1 MRYIMIKKINILL
14 VLLLLVLSIGAVSA
28 FDDVNGTVN
37 SDEAI
42 DSEIVASEEVNDLQ
56 SSSDNR
62 YTVNS
67 ENYNTYFNEGGEA
80 TSAVKSGDTIS
91 IEGDFSK
98 KNFTFRTPVNI
109 VGLTNNKLENCV
121 FTFYGGA
128 SGSNVSNLNI
138 ANKIDYHYG
147 IFLNSASNCV
157 IHDCFI
163 SNHAQAAY
171 TICLGNG
178 ANYNNV
184 TNNILKESGI
194 TYGHGTRSTS
204 PVIISGSHNNYIAN
218 NQIFCWDANGIYLSN
233 YPGGPL
239 KGGVS
244 NFNLIYNNTIKYDV
258 LPTSWSYG
266 IQTMGANNI
275 IKSNKII
282 GAYRGISSAGF
293 GNIIINNQ
301 IINLTG
307 ADFNNPNDE
316 IAGETAIVGSTNS
329 IIKNNY
335 IINCKVQASGAGI
348 SALDGSVIENNYIQ
362 IVYREGVGITPLG
375 SNIVVKNN
383 TISTVAGPGILVNTH
398 SFNLTFTENTI
409 VSKSG
414 VGILIQ
420 KISSKRMP
428 GNITITFNTIYAGN
442 STTVPK
448 IFSIDARD
456 VDKSTENEIENNYVP
471 KGYGEIATPQG
482 VFDSSK
488 PSYSFK
494 GQTYVVN
501 PSNYDN
507 YFEKNG
513 VLKADISKGD
523 ILIFE
528 GEFTNKLN
536 IIINNAVKIVGRNA
550 IFINT
555 TFKIYS
561 DGVWVENLVI
571 RNNKASKLNAWGLLV
586 YKVRGATILNCDIQ
600 VFDPNAAY
608 AIYVVES
615 TDVDV
620 INNTLF
626 SSGNYL
632 TYTLLAYSVDD
643 CKFINNTI
651 KTNGTGNIYIN
662 TGMDAC
668 IDGDES
674 CLDGNEQCLDG
685 DTFNGNHVVPA
696 EVYRTYGI
704 LMLYASGNL
713 VSGNKIDATSKL
725 NETIETVE
733 STNSVIG
740 IDLYYNSH
748 NNVFSNNEIHVKSN
762 DNYIYGMGVL
772 GHKSSNDAPE
782 GQGASNNQF
791 INNNINLEGTYF
803 VEGFVIGRNSFDTVI
818 SSNIVY
824 AKSNCVNYG
833 INLEMSQ
840 KTNIENNIFT
850 LNSDIIY
857 GIEIFDSSNNTI
869 LKNEFNIFA
878 KKSYGMLLSN
888 SKNNDLYDNIIQSD
902 VSDEE
907 IIFNNFDSIPAGNAG
922 IYLKVNSSC
931 NIIKNNN
938 ITSKKGFAI
947 ILDED
952 AQNNII
958 QNNYLDSEL
967 GIGDDAVNNSMG
979 NNVLE
984 NYKYLVSGKLQN
996 VNIKYFENGT
1006 FIFITDDVG
1015 LNGAKIEFLD
1025 DFKEIINSTVISNGK
1040 ASFNYDFN
1048 GFKYHS
1054 PASYL
1059 FYAKVY
1065 QKNYKLTEFECE
1077 VNIDNGVL
1085 KLSLDNV
1092 SGAIARTTLFNA
1104 TVKNI
1109 LGNGVSK
1116 IKVEF
1121 YVDDDGYEDYVGYAI
1136 TDSNGFAI
1144 FNGKIPKIY
1153 GDNPSVIAKIDNPN
1167 YFQSTSAR
1175 ADLSAFWLINTNLL
1189 FNTNVQPNGIVATLK
1204 DEKGNVLINK
1214 QVIIKIGNA
1223 AYERIT
1229 DSNGAIIL
1237 PILSKGSYVVTILF
1251 YGDEQ
1256 YYDSKNSAKINVL
1269 PSLFENKDQSVYYGN
1284 VIKYKVRVK
1293 GPDGRYCGGNVVSI
1307 KINGK
1312 TYNVKTDKNGY
1323 AIQSFKLK
1331 SGSYTITSEFNG
1343 DKVSNKLIFKP
1354 TLIAKNIVKKKA
1366 KKIKFSVKVV
1376 NKNGKA
1382 VKKKKVT
1389 FKIKGKKYIVKT
1401 NNKGLATVY
1410 LKKLNV
1416 GKFTIMSTF
1425 AGCTIKNTIKI
1436 KK

>member
-1 MRYIMIKKINILL
+1 M
-14 VLLLLVLSIGAVSA
+14 
-28 FDDVNGTVN
+28 
-37 SDEAI
+37 
-42 DSEIVASEEVNDLQ
+42 
-56 SSSDNR
+56 
-62 YTVNS
+62 
-67 ENYNTYFNEGGEA
+67 
-80 TSAVKSGDTIS
+80 
-91 IEGDFSK
+91 
-98 KNFTFRTPVNI
+98 
-109 VGLTNNKLENCV
+109 
-121 FTFYGGA
+121 
-128 SGSNVSNLNI
+128 
-138 ANKIDYHYG
+138 
-147 IFLNSASNCV
+147 
-157 IHDCFI
+157 
-163 SNHAQAAY
+163 
-171 TICLGNG
+171 
-178 ANYNNV
+178 
-184 TNNILKESGI
+184 
-194 TYGHGTRSTS
+194 
-204 PVIISGSHNNYIAN
+204 
-218 NQIFCWDANGIYLSN
+218 
-233 YPGGPL
+233 
-239 KGGVS
+239 
-244 NFNLIYNNTIKYDV
+244 
-258 LPTSWSYG
+258 
-266 IQTMGANNI
+266 
-275 IKSNKII
+275 
-282 GAYRGISSAGF
+282 
-293 GNIIINNQ
+293 
-301 IINLTG
+301 
-307 ADFNNPNDE
+307 
-316 IAGETAIVGSTNS
+316 
-329 IIKNNY
+329 
-335 IINCKVQASGAGI
+335 
-348 SALDGSVIENNYIQ
+348 
-362 IVYREGVGITPLG
+362 
-375 SNIVVKNN
+375 
-383 TISTVAGPGILVNTH
+383 
-398 SFNLTFTENTI
+398 
-409 VSKSG
+409 
-414 VGILIQ
+414 
-420 KISSKRMP
+420 
-428 GNITITFNTIYAGN
+428 
-442 STTVPK
+442 
-448 IFSIDARD
+448 
-456 VDKSTENEIENNYVP
+456 
-471 KGYGEIATPQG
+471 
-482 VFDSSK
+482 
-488 PSYSFK
+488 
-494 GQTYVVN
+494 
-501 PSNYDN
+501 
-507 YFEKNG
+507 
-513 VLKADISKGD
+513 
-523 ILIFE
+523 
-528 GEFTNKLN
+528 
-536 IIINNAVKIVGRNA
+536 
-550 IFINT
+550 
-555 TFKIYS
+555 
-561 DGVWVENLVI
+561 
-571 RNNKASKLNAWGLLV
+571 
-586 YKVRGATILNCDIQ
+586 
-600 VFDPNAAY
+600 
-608 AIYVVES
+608 
-615 TDVDV
+615 
-620 INNTLF
+620 
-626 SSGNYL
+626 
-632 TYTLLAYSVDD
+632 
-643 CKFINNTI
+643 
-651 KTNGTGNIYIN
+651 
-662 TGMDAC
+662 
-668 IDGDES
+668 
-674 CLDGNEQCLDG
+674 
-685 DTFNGNHVVPA
+685 
-696 EVYRTYGI
+696 
-704 LMLYASGNL
+704 
-713 VSGNKIDATSKL
+713 
-725 NETIETVE
+725 
-733 STNSVIG
+733 
-740 IDLYYNSH
+740 
-748 NNVFSNNEIHVKSN
+748 
-762 DNYIYGMGVL
+762 
-772 GHKSSNDAPE
+772 
-782 GQGASNNQF
+782 
-791 INNNINLEGTYF
+791 
-803 VEGFVIGRNSFDTVI
+803 
-818 SSNIVY
+818 
-824 AKSNCVNYG
+824 
-833 INLEMSQ
+833 
-840 KTNIENNIFT
+840 
-850 LNSDIIY
+850 
-857 GIEIFDSSNNTI
+857 
-869 LKNEFNIFA
+869 
-878 KKSYGMLLSN
+878 
-888 SKNNDLYDNIIQSD
+888 
-902 VSDEE
+902 
-907 IIFNNFDSIPAGNAG
+907 
-922 IYLKVNSSC
+922 
-931 NIIKNNN
+931 
-938 ITSKKGFAI
+938 
-947 ILDED
+947 
-952 AQNNII
+952 
-958 QNNYLDSEL
+958 

-1006 FIFITDDVG
+1006 FIFISDDVG